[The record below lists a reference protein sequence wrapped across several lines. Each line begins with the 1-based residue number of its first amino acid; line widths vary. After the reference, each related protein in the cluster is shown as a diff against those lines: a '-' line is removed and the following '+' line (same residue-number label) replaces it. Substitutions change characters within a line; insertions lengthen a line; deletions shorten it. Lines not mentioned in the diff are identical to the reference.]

1 MKRSVLLWCIAMG
14 WTASALGQSVVD
26 VGGQVSS
33 NLAQATS
40 VIGGGDSNSD
50 ADSIAVAEGGIA
62 VAEGGDDFSY
72 SGGNAFVY
80 SPTST
85 SNYEGKTYPLGTSPA
100 YLPLWQH
107 GGWGTVKG
115 YFANGPTAAD
125 TVYERTFNP
134 SDPDD
139 MGQLRG
145 ILKAIPHTGPIK
157 IAAGLLNQVRTA
169 LGGPDRFHHGRGFE
183 IASSL
188 VRYRRQQ
195 GKPMMVFIDSQ
206 IEKQVL
212 FKAGYAYVGKISVEG
227 DDTRNW
233 DQTYHAAIAE
243 ALPWDVDILLIS
255 GGMKGISVGSTTAFP
270 NMALGYSQ
278 LDYSLSL
285 GGGRSKG
292 VTEAKGKPV
301 LSGEAFS
308 FNPRWSRKTSLP
320 RKFYNSLKA
329 RQEAQAKAKEKAK
342 PNLQLPTL
350 PVSPQGVR
358 GVSVS
363 NELME
368 MAGIKQG
375 QRLEYM
381 NAAQSQINH

>member
-1 MKRSVLLWCIAMG
+1 MKRIVILCCIAVG
-14 WTASALGQSVVD
+14 WVGSALGQSIVD

-40 VIGGGDSNSD
+40 VIGGGDSTSDSD
-50 ADSIAVAEGGIA
+50 AISVAEGGIA

-80 SPTST
+80 SPTS
-85 SNYEGKTYPLGTSPA
+85 NYQGRTMPLGTSPA

-107 GGWGTVKG
+107 GGWGTIKG
-115 YFANGPTAAD
+115 YFANGPTGAD

-134 SDPDD
+134 DDPDD
-139 MGQLRG
+139 MGQLKG
-145 ILKAIPHTGPIK
+145 ILKAIPHTGPIQM
-157 IAAGLLNQVRTA
+157 AAGLINHVRKA

-195 GKPMMVFIDSQ
+195 GTPMMVFIDSQ
-206 IEKQVL
+206 IDKTVL

-243 ALPWDVDILLIS
+243 AIPWDVDILLIS

-270 NMALGYSQ
+270 NMAFGYSQ
-278 LDYSLSL
+278 LDYSVSL

-292 VTEAKGKPV
+292 VTESKGKPV

-308 FNPRWSRKTSLP
+308 FNPRWSQKSTQP
-320 RKFYNSLKA
+320 RNFYNSLKA
-329 RQEAQAKAKEKAK
+329 RQEAQAKAQAK
-342 PNLQLPTL
+342 PNLTLPAL
-350 PVSPQGVR
+350 PVSPQGVG

-368 MAGIKQG
+368 MAGIKHG
-375 QRLEYM
+375 QRLDYM